1 MGSNKHLIEAVEGGD
16 VMTLVEV
23 ARQGLLYST
32 FETLASYLAF
42 TQHEWSHFLNTTL
55 RTLQRYKK
63 DKKPMP
69 QPISER
75 ILQIQIIY
83 QLGLDVFEDQASF
96 DQWLNLNSIALGGR
110 KPKDLLD
117 STFGVEVIKDELN
130 RIEYGILA

>member
-1 MGSNKHLIEAVEGGD
+1 
-16 VMTLVEV
+16 
-23 ARQGLLYST
+23 
-32 FETLASYLAF
+32 
-42 TQHEWSHFLNTTL
+42 
-55 RTLQRYKK
+55 
-63 DKKPMP
+63 MP